1 MLRARLPDESR
12 DTVDREAESF
22 IEHLRQTSTMAV
34 ERYENGTMEDD
45 ELQSRLDVFVA
56 DDRAD
61 KAQDAPPP
69 SAAPAPPVVD
79 TAASDQVQLQE
90 VSKVLQGRLP
100 KDKERA
106 IDLAARDFL
115 AHLRHTS
122 PLAAERFGEGHMDD
136 DDLAA
141 RIEVYLGDHP
151 ELSGKAVKP
160 QVAVDPAAAAVSAF
174 VDAFEKANFG
184 LLTERAQAICFRG
197 SLEEGGVK
205 RDLVIFKKRPNKLR
219 IHVVEGGLVIGVI
232 AFDGRDVWRQA
243 MGRPA
248 THVSGITAEEFAKS
262 ARFDDPIV
270 GCLERGASARLEV
283 GPGASPERLHIV
295 EKDGTHWVETIDP
308 ATEDELSLVQSRP
321 EGSSVETRFRDYRRV
336 GNLNV
341 AHVVEQWVDGKLR
354 STTRIADV
362 SVDPGLVDRLFTYP
376 EDPNLGY
383 MDYMG
388 GLAVLQSRGKPGSA
402 GAVQPSEARP

>member
-1 MLRARLPDESR
+1 
-12 DTVDREAESF
+12 
-22 IEHLRQTSTMAV
+22 
-34 ERYENGTMEDD
+34 
-45 ELQSRLDVFVA
+45 
-56 DDRAD
+56 
-61 KAQDAPPP
+61 
-69 SAAPAPPVVD
+69 
-79 TAASDQVQLQE
+79 
-90 VSKVLQGRLP
+90 
-100 KDKERA
+100 
-106 IDLAARDFL
+106 
-115 AHLRHTS
+115 
-122 PLAAERFGEGHMDD
+122 
-136 DDLAA
+136 
-141 RIEVYLGDHP
+141 
-151 ELSGKAVKP
+151 
-160 QVAVDPAAAAVSAF
+160 
-174 VDAFEKANFG
+174 
-184 LLTERAQAICFRG
+184 
-197 SLEEGGVK
+197 
-205 RDLVIFKKRPNKLR
+205 
-219 IHVVEGGLVIGVI
+219 
-232 AFDGRDVWRQA
+232 
-243 MGRPA
+243 
-248 THVSGITAEEFAKS
+248 
-262 ARFDDPIV
+262 V